1 MFSFRLEQAASRDPH
16 NLIVGPFLSED
27 HRRIDFVAEF
37 FKKPLPILMRILAA
51 LSLVVLAITAC
62 VMLNGNLPHPYLAL
76 IFLVAVLIAAA
87 GFGRGA
93 GLTAAF
99 ASFFAYNFFFIPP
112 TFTFAVADPREFVA
126 LVAFLIVALLTG
138 NLAGR
143 LKENAAA
150 ADHRAQLIQSL
161 YDYTGDIA
169 GTTQLDT
176 ALRLVCDK
184 IQKTLNCHA
193 AFISRNQD
201 DKRTLTLPDIGTLQ
215 IDAQDYDLIA
225 MILNARSPQPQS
237 LIRDKEII
245 RDYFPVAGTQGTIGI
260 VVIERDRNHSF
271 SEIENHALQALIKQ
285 AGIAIDRIEFA
296 AESQESRLQADQ
308 ERLRS
313 AILSALS
320 HDLRT
325 PLASIMGSATAL
337 RQLGENM
344 TAADRDD
351 LLAAIEEEA
360 GRLNL
365 FVGNLL
371 TMTRLETGI
380 IDIKSDHVD
389 CTERARAALERAR
402 RNFPDAH
409 FSVYIDD
416 SLGNVRGDA
425 VLLEQVIFN
434 LIDNAIKFGGVEK
447 PVTLKLLKN
456 GKHLRLAI
464 EDEGPGIAS
473 HDLDKIFDKFYRS
486 MISKQNTSGFG
497 LGLTIGRGVVSAM
510 GGTLHAESPI
520 RDGRGARFVLELP
533 LLQS

>member
-1 MFSFRLEQAASRDPH
+1 M
-16 NLIVGPFLSED
+16 
-27 HRRIDFVAEF
+27 AEF
-37 FKKPLPILMRILAA
+37 FKNPLPVLIRILAA
-51 LSLVVLAITAC
+51 LGLVILAITAC
-62 VMLNGNLPHPYLAL
+62 VMLNGNLPQPYLAL

-126 LVAFLIVALLTG
+126 LVAFLLVALLTG

-161 YDYTGDIA
+161 YDYAGDLA
-169 GTTQLDT
+169 GTTQLET
-176 ALRLVCDK
+176 ALRLVCEK
-184 IQKTLNCHA
+184 IQTTLNCRA
-193 AFISRNQD
+193 EFLSKSRRDEQSE
-201 DKRTLTLPDIGTLQ
+201 TLLNLGTLH
-215 IDAQDYDLIA
+215 IDDQDRDVVA
-225 MILNARSPQPQS
+225 MILNARNPQPQS
-237 LIRDKEII
+237 VTRANEIT
-245 RDYFPVAGTQGTIGI
+245 RDYLPVAGTQGTIGI
-260 VVIERDRNHSF
+260 VVIERNLNHSF

-285 AGIAIDRIEFA
+285 AGIAIERIEFA
-296 AESQESRLQADQ
+296 AESQDSRLQADQ

-325 PLASIMGSATAL
+325 PLASILGSATAL

-344 TAADRDD
+344 TADDRDD

-371 TMTRLETGI
+371 AMTRLETGN

-389 CTERARAALERAR
+389 CAERARAALERAR
-402 RNFPDAH
+402 RNFPDTQ
-409 FSVYIDD
+409 FSVFIDD
-416 SLGNVRGDA
+416 TLGNVRGDA

-434 LIDNAIKFGGVEK
+434 LIDNAIKFSGNNN
-447 PVTLKLLKN
+447 PVILKLIKN
-456 GKHLRLAI
+456 GHHLRLAI
-464 EDEGPGIAS
+464 EDEGPGIAP
-473 HDLDKIFDKFYRS
+473 HDLDKIFDKFYRGTH
-486 MISKQNTSGFG
+486 SKRNTSGFG
-497 LGLTIGRGVVSAM
+497 LGLTIGRGVVTAM

-520 RDGRGARFVLELP
+520 RDGHGARFVLELP
-533 LLQS
+533 LLNS

>member
-1 MFSFRLEQAASRDPH
+1 M
-16 NLIVGPFLSED
+16 
-27 HRRIDFVAEF
+27 AEF
-37 FKKPLPILMRILAA
+37 FKNPLPVLIRILAA
-51 LSLVVLAITAC
+51 LGLVILAVTAC
-62 VMLNGNLPHPYLAL
+62 VMLNGNLPQPYLAL

-112 TFTFAVADPREFVA
+112 TFTFTVADPREFVA
-126 LVAFLIVALLTG
+126 LVAFLMVALLTG
-138 NLAGR
+138 TLAGR

-161 YDYTGDIA
+161 YDYAGDLA
-169 GTTQLDT
+169 GTTQFET

-184 IQKTLNCHA
+184 IQTTLNCRA
-193 AFISRNQD
+193 AFLSKSRRDEQSS
-201 DKRTLTLPDIGTLQ
+201 TLPDIGTLH
-215 IDAQDYDLIA
+215 IDDQDRVVIA
-225 MILNARSPQPQS
+225 MILNARNPQPQS
-237 LIRDKEII
+237 VARANEII
-245 RDYFPVAGTQGTIGI
+245 RDYLPVAGAQGTIGI
-260 VVIERDRNHSF
+260 VVIERDLNHSF

-285 AGIAIDRIEFA
+285 AGIAIERIEFA
-296 AESQESRLQADQ
+296 AESQDSRLQADQ

-325 PLASIMGSATAL
+325 PLASILGSATAL

-344 TAADRDD
+344 TADDRDD

-371 TMTRLETGI
+371 AMTRLETGI

-389 CTERARAALERAR
+389 CAERARAALERAR

-409 FSVYIDD
+409 FSVFIDD
-416 SLGNVRGDA
+416 TLGNVRGDA

-434 LIDNAIKFGGVEK
+434 LIDNAIKFSGNNN
-447 PVTLKLLKN
+447 PVFLKLLKN
-456 GKHLRLAI
+456 GHHLRLAI
-464 EDEGPGIAS
+464 EDEGPGIAP
-473 HDLDKIFDKFYRS
+473 HDLDKIFDKFYRVTH
-486 MISKQNTSGFG
+486 SKRNTSGFG
-497 LGLTIGRGVVSAM
+497 LGLTIGRGVVTAM

-520 RDGRGARFVLELP
+520 RNGHGARFVLELP
-533 LLQS
+533 LLNS

>member
-1 MFSFRLEQAASRDPH
+1 M
-16 NLIVGPFLSED
+16 V
-27 HRRIDFVAEF
+27 EF
-37 FKKPLPILMRILAA
+37 FKNPLPVLLRILAA
-51 LSLVVLAITAC
+51 SALVSLAITAC
-62 VMLNGNLPHPYLAL
+62 AMLNGNLPHPYLAL

-112 TFTFAVADPREFVA
+112 TFTFAIADPREFVA
-126 LVAFLIVALLTG
+126 LVAFLLVALLTG

-161 YDYTGDIA
+161 YDYAGDLA
-169 GTTQLDT
+169 GTTQLET

-184 IQKTLNCHA
+184 IQTTLNCHA
-193 AFISRNQD
+193 AFLSKSRSNEQS
-201 DKRTLTLPDIGTLQ
+201 TTLPDIGALH
-215 IDAQDYDLIA
+215 IDDQDRDVVALI
-225 MILNARSPQPQS
+225 LYARNPQPQS
-237 LIRDKEII
+237 LMRGPEII
-245 RDYFPVAGTQGTIGI
+245 RDYIPVAGTQGPIGI
-260 VVIERDRNHSF
+260 VVIERNINHSF

-285 AGIAIDRIEFA
+285 AGIAIERIEFA
-296 AESQESRLQADQ
+296 AESQDSRLQADQ

-337 RQLGENM
+337 RQLGGNM
-344 TAADRDD
+344 TADDRDD

-371 TMTRLETGI
+371 AMTRLETGI

-389 CTERARAALERAR
+389 CAERARAALERAR
-402 RNFPDAH
+402 RNFPNAH
-409 FSVYIDD
+409 FSVFIDET
-416 SLGNVRGDA
+416 LGNVRGDA

-434 LIDNAIKFGGVEK
+434 LIDNAIKFGDNK
-447 PVTLKLLKN
+447 NPVILKLLKN
-456 GKHLRLAI
+456 GNHLRLAI

-473 HDLDKIFDKFYRS
+473 HDLDKIFDKFYRGTL
-486 MISKQNTSGFG
+486 SKRNTSGFG
-497 LGLTIGRGVVSAM
+497 LGLTIGRGVVDAM

-533 LLQS
+533 LLNS